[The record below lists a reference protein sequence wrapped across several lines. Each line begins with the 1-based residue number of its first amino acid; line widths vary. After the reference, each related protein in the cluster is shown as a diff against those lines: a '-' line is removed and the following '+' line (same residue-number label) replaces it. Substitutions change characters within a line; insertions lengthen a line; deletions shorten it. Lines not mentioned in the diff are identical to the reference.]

1 MSEII
6 KEDSDLRIAKA
17 EQGMLMHT
25 VPELEKQLKRLNELL
40 EFYLTEAYGYP
51 KHYKDET

>member
-17 EQGMLMHT
+17 EQGMLMHMN
-25 VPELEKQLKRLNELL
+25 LKNSLR
-40 EFYLTEAYGYP
+40 
-51 KHYKDET
+51 D